1 MKLDVNAMA
10 RRVEV
15 DNRIP
20 LRYYYRIADSLLKQV
35 LNLSPLFSGEHLSLV
50 SETIPFHRDYQV
62 LLPKEKAVYR
72 KRLLAVLDE
81 LESLKPEVQQRVEEL
96 NKARTGARLV
106 DLDDHEGP
114 FHGSDKMSPSDWN
127 PENRRLNMSLD
138 IKQPANMEVQSS
150 WKYKTITII
159 RLTGSFRSCEFLLFL
174 SLNIPL
180 PNKET
185 LSRHSFLGPNGFHGQ
200 WLGPSAE
207 IKVQYPSNKDLAPA
221 ENSSLNQAGQ
231 YGPLAVKDGEPGGVG
246 SAMDS
251 VLSLDDGRWL
261 HPAEESYTSLT
272 SEANQDLFQF
282 VGMKQPSPPP
292 VIAQVQPEFTP
303 IHPSKVADPRPGP
316 AKSSQDGLPNSSSFQ
331 HLHVP
336 VQMMEDFLRLAR
348 ANTEK
353 NLETCGVLAGSLKN
367 RVFHITTLIIP
378 KQESTSDSKEL
389 TTSMYILAICLYPC
403 ALCSTLNEEEIFE
416 VQDKL
421 SLFLW
426 DGFIRTQLR
435 LVSCHQLIFTHI
447 TRTRLCYRKQLQLL
461 WPQLTRPE
469 AYYVFKSSFCLV
481 AESEKDGIILIP
493 CILKQLPTWYL
504 SSVRSWWVSIIRNC
518 QQRGFHPHEEPSD
531 GTPIYEHCSHVFM
544 NPKIKFDVVD
554 LR

>member
-20 LRYYYRIADSLLKQV
+20 LRYYYRIADSLLKQANIYREEKNIV
-35 LNLSPLFSGEHLSLV
+35 DLYIILLRYSSLV

-72 KRLLAVLDE
+72 KRLLAVLNE

-96 NKARTGARLV
+96 NKAHTGARLV

-150 WKYKTITII
+150 WKYNDNHNQIDRQFQK
-159 RLTGSFRSCEFLLFL
+159 L

-207 IKVQYPSNKDLAPA
+207 IK
-221 ENSSLNQAGQ
+221 AGQ

-261 HPAEESYTSLT
+261 HPAEESCTFLT

-378 KQESTSDSKEL
+378 KQESTSDSVH
-389 TTSMYILAICLYPC
+389 PHGV
-403 ALCSTLNEEEIFE
+403 FH
-416 VQDKL
+416 L
-421 SLFLW
+421 S
-426 DGFIRTQLR
+426 DPG
-435 LVSCHQLIFTHI
+435 
-447 TRTRLCYRKQLQLL
+447 
-461 WPQLTRPE
+461 
-469 AYYVFKSSFCLV
+469 
-481 AESEKDGIILIP
+481 G
-493 CILKQLPTWYL
+493 
-504 SSVRSWWVSIIRNC
+504 VSIIRNC

-554 LR
+554 L